1 MKGRRAYDILILIFA
16 LTILS
21 GCGNNINTGD
31 VRNYSDSILEN
42 ILISGNLRNY
52 NDYSKDFS
60 DNMKA
65 ALTEDLFNK
74 NNALVKDKI
83 GEYVSKDFIKVNTKK
98 EKGINYI
105 IVIYN
110 AKYSKEPQGALVSI
124 TFKEKDENHKVEG
137 LFMTSPKL
145 AGK

>member
-1 MKGRRAYDILILIFA
+1 MKCIRAFFLISFIIVA
-16 LTILS
+16 AILS
-21 GCGNNINTGD
+21 GCGNNINTTE
-31 VRNYSDSILEN
+31 VRDYSDSILEN
-42 ILISGNLRNY
+42 ILISGNKDNY
-52 NDYSKDFS
+52 ADYSKDFS
-60 DNMKA
+60 DNMKTA
-65 ALTEDLFNK
+65 ISEDLFKK
-74 NNALVKDKI
+74 NNTLIKDKI
-83 GEYVSKDFIKVNTKK
+83 GEYGSKDFIKINTKK
-98 EKGINYI
+98 ENGINYI

>member
-1 MKGRRAYDILILIFA
+1 MKCIRVFFLITLIIGA
-16 LTILS
+16 SILS
-21 GCGNNINTGD
+21 GCGNNINASE

-42 ILISGNLRNY
+42 ILISGNKDNY
-52 NDYSKDFS
+52 ADYSKDFS
-60 DNMKA
+60 DNMKTA
-65 ALTEDLFNK
+65 IPEDMFKK
-74 NNALVKDKI
+74 NNALIKDKI
-83 GEYVSKDFIKVNTKK
+83 GEYVSKDFIKINTKK

-105 IVIYN
+105 IIIYN

-145 AGK
+145 TGN